1 MSAGGYFLL
10 VFLGAFVLLIILLPL
25 LRGRPTGRSD
35 FEAEFGKMPL
45 VQQLAQ
51 EREAVL
57 QALRDLEFD
66 YQTGKLAQ
74 ADYLPQREALLERGA
89 QLSKRLEQEREAAL
103 EAAVRAARRFQSE
116 T

>member
-1 MSAGGYFLL
+1 MSGGGYL
-10 VFLGAFVLLIILLPL
+10 LLIFFGVFALLLILLPL
-25 LRGRPTGRSD
+25 LSKRQTAQSD
-35 FEAEFGKMPL
+35 FGIEFGKMPL

-51 EREAVL
+51 EREAVI

-89 QLSKRLEQEREAAL
+89 QLSRRLEQAREAAL
-103 EAAVRAARRFQSE
+103 EDAIRAVRQSKSE